1 MCVSP
6 PKLKECEAS
15 SFLPR
20 FAICGG
26 SIVPHASSSV
36 TTAALFRLR
45 TYTCAS
51 RPTLIACVIPAA
63 CPHVFPSPADAN
75 AGTIATTGGIE
86 AVARA
91 MVNHADDDDVQTQ
104 AVSAIK
110 NVVWNIPAHIAMAGE
125 AGVVPLLQH
134 AAAMGIA
141 RAARQLR
148 RMGM

>member
-1 MCVSP
+1 MCNLWVS
-6 PKLKECEAS
+6 C
-15 SFLPR
+15 
-20 FAICGG
+20 

-75 AGTIATTGGIE
+75 AGTIATTGGID

-91 MVNHADDDDVQTQ
+91 MVNHADNNAVQD
-104 AVSAIK
+104 SAAKAIE
-110 NVVWNIPAHIAMAGE
+110 NVVWDNPAHIAMAGE

-134 AAAMGIA
+134 AAAMGIE
-141 RAARQLR
+141 AAANQLQ
-148 RMGM
+148 RMGV